1 MPQKSFEKNIF
12 SPFQNLITKIV
23 EVKYKNKLIFLICL
37 KNFQMK
43 LSLYLFKF
51 SYDEIGDKR

>member
-23 EVKYKNKLIFLICL
+23 EVKYKNKINLL
-37 KNFQMK
+37 N
-43 LSLYLFKF
+43 LFKKF
-51 SYDEIGDKR
+51 SDEIIFILI